1 MSSQQQ
7 QRSDI
12 FVSRPILAI
21 VFSILI
27 CLSGLWAAKEI
38 AILQFPRLES
48 TALEIST
55 RYTGAAAATVKG
67 FITDPVER
75 VAATIPGLDYVD
87 AVSKAGQSTV
97 TVYLRLNEDSTRA
110 LAELNS
116 KLSQI
121 RYQLPAGAED
131 PLVNVKRA
139 DRPHALFYL
148 NVSASGIPLS
158 QLTDYLSRQVVPVM
172 GNIAGVQK
180 VDIEGRR
187 TPAMRVELDAARLNA
202 FNLSPDDVW
211 QALAANNS
219 IATLGFTETSK
230 QRIDLVANTQLSSM
244 DDFASLIVKQ
254 SEEQTVYL
262 RDVAKVQL
270 AHEEPVMT
278 ARLDQQDTVYL
289 SVWPLPGVNEIEVG
303 DALYALTASLNPT
316 LPDGVEIQYAYD
328 GTLYMRDALREIFI
342 TLAET
347 ILLVA
352 LVVLLMMGSLR
363 TAAVPLVTIPVS
375 ILGAI
380 AAISLAGF
388 SLNLLTVLAIVL
400 SVGLVVDDAIVVVEN
415 VARLVRQGH
424 SRYQAALISARQLF
438 TPIVTMTL
446 TLAAVYAPIGL
457 LSGLTGV
464 LFREFAFTLAIAVV
478 ISGVVAVTLSP
489 VMSSW
494 VIADAGRESRFSQRI
509 NQAFGRVS
517 AAYRVS
523 LLQAQRYRSQ
533 LLVSAAL
540 LSLLIV
546 PFYQGSQQELAP
558 VEDQSSIY
566 VLVQSPPESS
576 LAYNEQ
582 QLTPMVDSL
591 LQLPGATQMWQNIF
605 INGAFG
611 GIEFSAA
618 ADRDQTTQQMLGQV
632 YGLLSAQPGIQP
644 LPIMPAPL
652 PSAGQFDVE
661 LIVKANAPYTELKT
675 YADKLVGA
683 AFQSGHFLYAD
694 TDLKID
700 LPQTEL
706 RLNRQKI
713 ADLGLQVADVSR
725 QLSVLLSTN
734 YVNRFDEQ
742 GKAYQV
748 IPLLSQEMRAD
759 TSRLLDLQIKTADGS
774 LFPLADIAEIHWL
787 TVPRQ
792 LSSFSQQN
800 AVRIYGGVAAGS
812 TKESALQALEAA
824 ARELL
829 PPSYLIDYA
838 GESRQLRQQ
847 GTSLVQVMLVSLL
860 VVYLL
865 LAVQFN
871 SFRDPL
877 VVLCGS
883 VPLALAAALLLPYL
897 QLTTLNIY
905 SQIGLVT
912 LVGLVAK
919 NGILIVEFANQLQL
933 EGMSRSQAAIE
944 AAVSRFRPVMM
955 TTAAT
960 VLGHF
965 PLVLVSGAGAEAR
978 NSIGIMLVAGML
990 LGTLFTLFVLP
1001 LCYQLFANE
1010 RHAAAAPSPSDK
1022 LPAPQPVMDPASG

>member
-1 MSSQQQ
+1 MSSSAK
-7 QRSDI
+7 RSTDI

-21 VFSILI
+21 VFSLLI
-27 CLSGLWAAKEI
+27 CFGGLWAAKEI
-38 AILQFPRLES
+38 AVLQFPRLES

-87 AVSKAGQSTV
+87 SVSKAGESKV

-148 NVSASGIPLS
+148 NVSAAGIPLS
-158 QLTDYLSRQVVPVM
+158 QLTDYLSRQVTPVL
-172 GNIAGVQK
+172 GNIPGVQK

-187 TPAMRVELDAARLNA
+187 TPAMRVTLDADSLSA

-230 QRIDLVANTQLSSM
+230 QRIDLVANTQLATAE
-244 DDFASLIVKQ
+244 DFASLIVRQ
-254 SEEQTVYL
+254 AEGQTVYL
-262 RDVAKVQL
+262 RDLATVAL
-270 AHEEPVMT
+270 AHEEAVMT

-289 SVWPLPGVNEIEVG
+289 SVWPLPGANEIAVG
-303 DALYALTASLNPT
+303 DALYAATAALNPT

-328 GTLYMRDALREIFI
+328 GTLYMRDALKEIFI

-424 SRYQAALISARQLF
+424 SRYQAALLSARQLF
-438 TPIVTMTL
+438 TPIVAMTL

-457 LSGLTGV
+457 LSGLSGV
-464 LFREFAFTLAIAVV
+464 LFREFAFTLAIAVI

-494 VIADAGRESRFSQRI
+494 VIADAGRESRFSQRV
-509 NQAFGRVS
+509 NHSFGRFS
-517 AAYRVS
+517 HLYRRA
-523 LLQAQRYRSQ
+523 LLWAQRFRLQ
-533 LLVSAAL
+533 LLSSALL
-540 LSLLIV
+540 LSLLLL
-546 PFYQGSQQELAP
+546 PFYQGSQKELAP

-576 LAYNEQ
+576 LLYNEQ
-582 QLTPMVDSL
+582 QMRPMVDDL
-591 LQLPGATQMWQNIF
+591 LKLPGATQMWQNIF

-611 GIEFSAA
+611 GIEFSPAKE
-618 ADRDQTTQQMLGQV
+618 RQQSTQQLLGQV
-632 YGLLSAQPGIQP
+632 YGVLSAQPGIQP

-652 PSAGQFDVE
+652 PTAGQFDVE
-661 LIVKANAPYTELKT
+661 LVVKANAPYQELKE

-683 AFQSGHFLYAD
+683 AFASGHFLYAD

-706 RLNRQKI
+706 RLDRDKI
-713 ADLGLQVADVSR
+713 ADLGLQIADVSQ
-725 QLSVLLSTN
+725 QLSVLLSGN
-734 YVNRFDEQ
+734 YVNRFDAQ

-748 IPLLSQEMRAD
+748 IPLLSQNLRAD
-759 TSRLLDLQIKTADGS
+759 VSRLLDLPIKTADGS
-774 LFPLADIAEIHWL
+774 LLPLSDIARLHWQ

-792 LSSFSQQN
+792 LNSFSQQN
-800 AVRIYGGVAAGS
+800 AVRIYGGVAPGS
-812 TKESALQALEAA
+812 TKESALLALEAA
-824 ARELL
+824 AHQLL
-829 PPSYLIDYA
+829 PASYLLDYA

-847 GTSLVQVMLVSLL
+847 GTSMLQVMMLSLL

-877 VVLCGS
+877 VVLFGS
-883 VPLALAAALLLPYL
+883 VPLALSAAMLLSYL
-897 QLTTLNIY
+897 DFTTLNIY

-919 NGILIVEFANQLQL
+919 NGILIVEFANHLQL
-933 EGMSRSQAAIE
+933 TGLSRAQAAIE

-965 PLVLVSGAGAEAR
+965 PLVLVSGAGAQAR

-1001 LCYQLFANE
+1001 LCYQLFATT
-1010 RHAAAAPSPSDK
+1010 RQQTAAP
-1022 LPAPQPVMDPASG
+1022 ASEAIAADALLLSQK

>member
-1 MSSQQQ
+1 MSSVQQE
-7 QRSDI
+7 RDDI

-38 AILQFPRLES
+38 AVLQFPRLES

-75 VAATIPGLDYVD
+75 VAATIPSLDYVD

-97 TVYLRLNEDSTRA
+97 TVHLRLNEDSTRA

-148 NVSASGIPLS
+148 NVSAPGIPLS
-158 QLTDYLSRQVVPVM
+158 QLTDYLSRQVTPVL
-172 GNIAGVQK
+172 GNIPGVQK
-180 VDIEGRR
+180 VEIEGRR

-230 QRIDLVANTQLSSM
+230 QRIDLIANTQLSSSE
-244 DDFASLIVKQ
+244 DFASLIVHQ
-254 SEEQTVYL
+254 TADQTVYL
-262 RDVAKVQL
+262 RDLATVAL
-270 AHEEPVMT
+270 AHEEAVMT

-289 SVWPLPGVNEIEVG
+289 SVWPLPGANEIEVG
-303 DALYALTASLNPT
+303 DALYALTAALNPT

-328 GTLYMRDALREIFI
+328 GTLYMRDALREIFK

-415 VARLVRQGH
+415 VARLVREGH

-438 TPIVTMTL
+438 TPVVTMTL

-464 LFREFAFTLAIAVV
+464 LFREFAFTLAIAVL

-494 VIADAGRESRFSQRI
+494 VIADDGRESRFSQRI
-509 NQAFGRVS
+509 NQAFGRIS
-517 AAYRVS
+517 AAYRRS
-523 LLQAQRYRSQ
+523 LLRAQQYRSQ
-533 LLVSAAL
+533 WLFSAMV

-546 PFYQGSQQELAP
+546 PFYQGAQKELAP
-558 VEDQSSIY
+558 VEDQSSIF
-566 VLVQSPPESS
+566 VLVQSPPDSS

-582 QLTPMVDSL
+582 QMTPMVDGL
-591 LQLPGATQMWQNIF
+591 LQMPGATQMWQNIF

-611 GIEFSAA
+611 GIEFAPAA
-618 ADRDQTTQQMLGQV
+618 EREQTTQQMLGQV

-644 LPIMPAPL
+644 LPIMPPPL
-652 PSAGQFDVE
+652 PTAGQFDVE
-661 LIVKANAPYTELKT
+661 LVVKANAPYAELKT
-675 YADKLVGA
+675 YADKLVAA

-706 RLNRQKI
+706 RLDRQKI
-713 ADLGLQVADVSR
+713 ADLGLQMADVSQ
-725 QLSVLLSTN
+725 QLAVLLSTN
-734 YVNRFDEQ
+734 YVNRFDAQ

-748 IPLLSQEMRAD
+748 IPLISQDMRAD
-759 TSRLLDLQIKTADGS
+759 VNRLLDLQIKTANGS
-774 LFPLADIAEIHWL
+774 LLPLADIAELHWQ

-792 LSSFSQQN
+792 LSSFGQQN

-812 TKESALQALEAA
+812 TKESALLALEQAA
-824 ARELL
+824 AQIL
-829 PPSYLIDYA
+829 PDSYLLDYA
-838 GESRQLRQQ
+838 GESRQIRQE
-847 GTSLVQVMLVSLL
+847 GTSLVQVMLVSML

-883 VPLALAAALLLPYL
+883 VPLALAAALLLAYL

-919 NGILIVEFANQLQL
+919 NGILIVEFANHLQL
-933 EGMSRSQAAIE
+933 SGLSRSQAAIE

-955 TTAAT
+955 TTVAT

-978 NSIGIMLVAGML
+978 NSIGIMLVVGML

-1001 LCYQLFANE
+1001 LCYQVFASE
-1010 RHAAAAPSPSDK
+1010 RQSE
-1022 LPAPQPVMDPASG
+1022 PATSAILTPAQSQ